1 MKPHT
6 NTAFDADL
14 KNLQKMILEM
24 GGLVEKAISNATKA
38 FVRRDTDL
46 AQTVVS
52 GDTAIDTLETEIN
65 NAVVRMLALRQPA
78 ASDLHE
84 VVGVMKVA
92 GDLERLGDY
101 AKNLGK
107 RVPVLTQSD
116 TIDGTS
122 AAMNRLSVLVQ
133 AMLSDVLDAY
143 VNNNVELAQ
152 SILERDREVDQ
163 MTNALFR
170 EFLTHMMEDP
180 RNITVCMHLL
190 FIAKNFERMG
200 DHVTEIGEQII
211 FVETGEQPELRTK
224 GESTSLIT
232 DMPEAQGSTG

>member
-1 MKPHT
+1 
-6 NTAFDADL
+6 
-14 KNLQKMILEM
+14 
-24 GGLVEKAISNATKA
+24 
-38 FVRRDTDL
+38 
-46 AQTVVS
+46 
-52 GDTAIDTLETEIN
+52 
-65 NAVVRMLALRQPA
+65 
-78 ASDLHE
+78 
-84 VVGVMKVA
+84 MKVA

-107 RVPVLTQSD
+107 RVPVLTQSE

-122 AAMNRLSVLVQ
+122 AAMNRLSLLVQ

-143 VNNNVELAQ
+143 VNNNIELAQ
-152 SILERDREVDQ
+152 SILVRDREVDQ

-211 FVETGEQPELRTK
+211 FVETGEPPEPRKK
-224 GESTSLIT
+224 GDSTSLIS
-232 DMPEAQGSTG
+232 DPPVDQGTAG